1 MSEPLG
7 THPYM
12 KDLVER
18 RMADVD
24 LPANANVAT
33 VIIAHGNG
41 SGRFAHEELRICES
55 IDSNKPVY
63 ARHYMV

>member
-41 SGRFAHEELRICES
+41 SGRFTKAHEELKRICE
-55 IDSNKPVY
+55 KY
-63 ARHYMV
+63 